1 MDGTSTELV
10 GVVVV
15 LVHTMCNFEAMEW
28 CECRIADAFNALIH
42 MTPTIEYANSLPNR
56 YNKVSIN
63 QSPYFRLLDIIGV
76 RDDGILQASMAGFGV
91 GCHVAVLARAQ
102 VADML

>member
-42 MTPTIEYANSLPNR
+42 MTPAA
-56 YNKVSIN
+56 
-63 QSPYFRLLDIIGV
+63 PYVRMLAYDIIPV
-76 RDDGILQASMAGFGV
+76 T
-91 GCHVAVLARAQ
+91 HQ
-102 VADML
+102 V